1 MPKLPKFKTL
11 EEESEFWDTHSVA
24 DYWDELDVVDSL
36 LVDARPPKK
45 LISIRFDTAHIDAA
59 KRIARTKGIGYQT
72 LLRMWAY
79 DGLERE
85 LRSRR
90 RAAAPRKRGAA
101 TGK

>member
-1 MPKLPKFKTL
+1 MPKIPKFKTL

-24 DYWDELDVVDSL
+24 DYWDELGVVDSP

-45 LISIRFDTAHIDAA
+45 LISIRLDTALIDAA

-72 LLRMWAY
+72 VLRMWAY
-79 DGLERE
+79 DGLARE

-90 RAAAPRKRGAA
+90 PAAPRKRGAA